1 MRFIPR
7 ASPSGRVAPSAPDA
21 NNLVGSITFAG
32 SGTVNTW
39 TGYQEIY
46 AALPFDCTALFVDVS
61 SVNAGATS
69 TPPASASNLWELAV
83 GSSGNEVPI
92 YRFHTVTNAT
102 PRLAF
107 SRLVPLSLP
116 KGVRLAVRVASGN
129 TSVASTAHRISAAP
143 MPRSHHAPVGFRGV
157 EMLNVSGGPDARV
170 PSAFTI
176 AANPG
181 GLHEI
186 SAGIAQHWRA
196 FAFHVATDNYD
207 NAAVRSLVRVRWA
220 LHAGAGTGIVVAGY
234 FFTGALARG
243 AFPVMGPFPC
253 DIPKGTRLQ
262 LHLTT
267 SDATRTE
274 CGACLWG
281 FY

>member
-1 MRFIPR
+1 MRFVPY
-7 ASPSGRVAPSAPDA
+7 AAPSGRTIPAVPDA
-21 NNLVGSITFAG
+21 TNDVGSITFAG

-39 TGYQEIY
+39 TNYQTLIASMPYEC
-46 AALPFDCTALFVDVS
+46 AALFVDTS
-61 SVNAGATS
+61 DVNAAATS
-69 TPPASASNLWELAV
+69 TPPASASNLWELAI
-83 GSSGNEVPI
+83 GTAGNEVPI
-92 YRFHTVTNAT
+92 YRFHTVTNAA

-107 SRLVPLSLP
+107 SRLVPLALP
-116 KGVRLAVRVASGN
+116 KGVRLACRVSAGN
-129 TSVASTAHRISAAP
+129 TNTASTGHRIAARP
-143 MPRSHHAPVGFRGV
+143 MPRSHHAPIGFRSV
-157 EMLNVSGGPDARV
+157 EMLNVSAGPDARV

-196 FAFHVATDNYD
+196 FSFHVATDNYD

-220 LHAGAGTGIVVAGY
+220 LHAGAGSGIVVAGY
-234 FFTGALARG
+234 FFTGASSRG
-243 AFPVMGPFPC
+243 AFPQMGPFPC

-262 LHLTT
+262 LHLST